1 LRARVARPGD
11 ADAIAAIYNAGIA
24 ERTATFETR
33 PRSADDVREWFDG
46 RHPIVVVE
54 EPPGRV
60 LSFATTSAYRPA
72 RECYAGIAEFSV
84 YTAPDS
90 RGRGAAKLA
99 MATLVAAGEERG
111 FWKLVS
117 RILVENAASRHLL
130 AGLEFREVGIYR
142 RHARLDGEWR
152 DVVIVERLLG
162 EARDTEPMPGEPTER
177 QKLRMPAS

>member
-1 LRARVARPGD
+1 MRAHEARLGD

-33 PRSADDVREWFDG
+33 PRTADDVRGWFDG

-54 EPPGRV
+54 DPSGRV
-60 LSFATTSAYRPA
+60 VSFATTSAYRPA
-72 RECYAGIAEFSV
+72 RDCYSGIAEFSV

-90 RGRGAAKLA
+90 RGRSAAKLA
-99 MATLVAAGEERG
+99 MAALIAAAEERG

-162 EARDTEPMPGEPTER
+162 DARG
-177 QKLRMPAS
+177 A